1 MNESMDVCLVGVHD
15 SICVDIYFRACVPV
29 DLCEGNFFF
38 TSLLLLFFVVGFFVV
53 VVFHWGFFFFF
64 FAQRLENVFKSKRA
78 LQMLLIIVNRKAKSE
93 YPKLPDTRLYSV
105 HRLLCP

>member
-15 SICVDIYFRACVPV
+15 SICVDICFRACVPV

-53 VVFHWGFFFFF
+53 VVFHWFFFFLHS
-64 FAQRLENVFKSKRA
+64 AGRMYLNRNA
-78 LQMLLIIVNRKAKSE
+78 LCKC
-93 YPKLPDTRLYSV
+93 Y
-105 HRLLCP
+105 